1 MKMNK
6 TQKYILFIFI
16 GFFLIG
22 GVVFVYFFKNDL
34 DTIAEQYETHK
45 VTRGT
50 LSQTIIATGAVKEE
64 AKLLLS
70 FPFSGKIKKVFVD
83 EGIEVEKGAPLVQLE
98 ESEFQF
104 AKEKAQI
111 ALDLAMAELNQKR
124 APASDETKRVAE
136 EEVEKTRVSVLL
148 AKDQVAS
155 LEKQR
160 EALLTN
166 MEEKQQRTKTETESN
181 RTQLESAT
189 KASGLVLQGNF
200 VALDKVLWDIDH
212 ILGVEKIGE
221 NDAFEALLKAG
232 GANQFNEAQEKY
244 IIAVSSRDKARASFL
259 TLENNF
265 SPTSLGGLFFL
276 GEDALK
282 TASHALSETRLVL
295 QTAVAGSGLGTTEL
309 NVMKTT
315 VDTDRT
321 NINLETQSLETSK
334 EKLENAKN
342 ALLVSEA
349 LFNELESS
357 QQLELVSL
365 DKEILNAK
373 NNVTVA
379 EQSLS
384 LAQAN
389 KDATLALPRDIDLA
403 PFEVKVKSAGTVLN
417 ESKKQLAN
425 SLLIAPGGGVVS
437 EILVDPGEQITAGME
452 VISILA
458 KGQFFVEAEIPE
470 SDISKINIAQD
481 LILTLDAY
489 PGEEFSG
496 QVVSVASDALLR
508 DGVVYYV
515 VDISFDSLGKRVRP
529 HMTTN
534 VTLIVGEKKD
544 VFFVPK
550 RSIREEKGKKF
561 IRILL
566 SNRVEEKEII
576 TGFLGN
582 DGLIEVKEGLEEDQ
596 EVIIFDRSEKT
607 TKF

>member
-470 SDISKINIAQD
+470 SDIAKINIAQD